1 MDTRLKGHFLP
12 HGFSFT
18 TNQRSNPN
26 VRYFC
31 LIPYISDL
39 GVANSRGSCFPE
51 SIKPLPLN
59 ISPVWVI
66 KAARTPKTCT
76 SIGLRPHLSLDELLK
91 DKSSGRGAE
100 KRVWKRKMRPLME
113 LGHVRRLLHKAY
125 NGVWRFSNF
134 FFWIFACKNCQVT
147 LCQHPGMCWSKQ
159 EDSMGKRD
167 NSSSTAMK
175 MPLMFD
181 EFILICSPFVLM
193 THTGIKPLW
202 DPWIFQQ

>member
-12 HGFSFT
+12 LGFSFT

-113 LGHVRRLLHKAY
+113 LGHFRRLLHKAY

-134 FFWIFACKNCQVT
+134 FSGYLLVKTARSPCA
-147 LCQHPGMCWSKQ
+147 
-159 EDSMGKRD
+159 
-167 NSSSTAMK
+167 STQGCAEASRRI
-175 MPLMFD
+175 PWARGT
-181 EFILICSPFVLM
+181 ILQAQ
-193 THTGIKPLW
+193 
-202 DPWIFQQ
+202 PWKCH